1 MCTHVHTCVR
11 ARNRSQNT
19 LLDVVG
25 VLQSRARP
33 TVAAVAPVNPIR
45 SERKLTL
52 SKENNVGGAAWH
64 SAIGACLCVRPSVQ
78 VYVRMRVGFPASTY
92 VASFALPQLQHM
104 VLALSTS
111 ATPAYSTNTP
121 GMYTPI
127 YPSKDY
133 IPAQRSMDAKEASS
147 LLNKAAAKLNIDGA
161 MFECVEHPP
170 ARSAPKLP
178 PPPQENPPT
187 RPPPPWDNLKPTE
200 KTEMLAGYA
209 EDVQRAEGDRT
220 ADARGPT
227 RHTVEAARQ
236 SAVLRP
242 ELEALER
249 RHAAEMQRLKAE
261 VERLSRGTRANVK
274 PKTIAFDTGDE
285 PPPQPPARGPRQP
298 HAAKSSTMSPTSATS
313 PTPTSSFDN
322 LDARAALEH
331 RQRLAQG
338 GSNAQE
344 KGAGV
349 DWVERAAHAED
360 PRHVADPPRPSA
372 AVWAEL
378 EAFEQRHAADMRRL
392 KAVLDRERF
401 ETDAQPPIQRPR
413 NDSGMQQ
420 ALVFPGTDV
429 GECRRRIWQSAT
441 VCVRA
446 LECVGVS
453 VGRRLIYA

>member
-1 MCTHVHTCVR
+1 
-11 ARNRSQNT
+11 
-19 LLDVVG
+19 
-25 VLQSRARP
+25 
-33 TVAAVAPVNPIR
+33 
-45 SERKLTL
+45 
-52 SKENNVGGAAWH
+52 
-64 SAIGACLCVRPSVQ
+64 
-78 VYVRMRVGFPASTY
+78 
-92 VASFALPQLQHM
+92 
-104 VLALSTS
+104 
-111 ATPAYSTNTP
+111 
-121 GMYTPI
+121 MYTPI

-133 IPAQRSMDAKEASS
+133 IPAQRSMEAKEASS

-236 SAVLRP
+236 SAVLRN

-331 RQRLAQG
+331 RQRQRPAQG

-401 ETDAQPPIQRPR
+401 ETDAQPPMQGPR
-413 NDSGMQQ
+413 NASGM
-420 ALVFPGTDV
+420 ATSSLLS
-429 GECRRRIWQSAT
+429 RRG
-441 VCVRA
+441 C
-446 LECVGVS
+446 
-453 VGRRLIYA
+453 GRVPP